1 MERSERKRRA
11 GRCSIRDLAEYVG
24 LSTCTVSKVL
34 NGRAGRKIPAATQ
47 ERVLAAARELDY
59 VPNVNAQRLFRHKA
73 GVLGLLVPSRTEAHG
88 NVFDDTHFVDIL
100 GGMEEALSRNG
111 YHLLLLF
118 DRDPQ
123 GDPNRYWQL
132 FRAGTIDGLLIWGA
146 HRTANYWPALRD
158 NGAPALFLTSCPD
171 TAPGDRIHYV
181 VSDYR
186 TTARQLTA
194 RLLEIGCRR
203 LLYLAGPEESS
214 VVTLFSE
221 GIAEA
226 LRHSDSVCVTR
237 HCNYSC
243 EEAAELTEKLLRES
257 SFDAV
262 LATSKHIGAGVR
274 RTIAESGRQ
283 GIFLVVL
290 DNDAHPVAAEDCFGI
305 GIPDDRRIGAA
316 AIEGIAGLIDGSVE
330 SVQMVIP
337 SRIVWAE
344 KLQGAFAR

>member
-1 MERSERKRRA
+1 M
-11 GRCSIRDLAEYVG
+11 
-24 LSTCTVSKVL
+24 
-34 NGRAGRKIPAATQ
+34 
-47 ERVLAAARELDY
+47 
-59 VPNVNAQRLFRHKA
+59 
-73 GVLGLLVPSRTEAHG
+73 
-88 NVFDDTHFVDIL
+88 
-100 GGMEEALSRNG
+100 
-111 YHLLLLF
+111 
-118 DRDPQ
+118 
-123 GDPNRYWQL
+123 
-132 FRAGTIDGLLIWGA
+132 
-146 HRTANYWPALRD
+146 
-158 NGAPALFLTSCPD
+158 
-171 TAPGDRIHYV
+171 
-181 VSDYR
+181 
-186 TTARQLTA
+186 
-194 RLLEIGCRR
+194 
-203 LLYLAGPEESS
+203 
-214 VVTLFSE
+214 VTLFSE

-226 LRHSDSVCVTR
+226 LLHSDSVCVTR

>member
-1 MERSERKRRA
+1 M
-11 GRCSIRDLAEYVG
+11 
-24 LSTCTVSKVL
+24 
-34 NGRAGRKIPAATQ
+34 
-47 ERVLAAARELDY
+47 
-59 VPNVNAQRLFRHKA
+59 
-73 GVLGLLVPSRTEAHG
+73 
-88 NVFDDTHFVDIL
+88 
-100 GGMEEALSRNG
+100 
-111 YHLLLLF
+111 
-118 DRDPQ
+118 
-123 GDPNRYWQL
+123 
-132 FRAGTIDGLLIWGA
+132 IWGA
-146 HRTANYWPALRD
+146 HRAANYWPALRD

-274 RTIAESGRQ
+274 RAIAESGRQ